1 MTMTKSSINSF
12 SVPRKLFNKIPH
24 FLDKAWSR
32 QQRVFAAIAMRMIFP
47 GASLTC
53 AASRTL
59 VAKDTEFE
67 AVFSRIIKVIP
78 YMHVAR
84 NIGRFN
90 M

>member
-24 FLDKAWSR
+24 FLDKAWSK
-32 QQRVFAAIAMRMIFP
+32 QQKVFAAIAITMIFP
-47 GASLTC
+47 GACVTC
-53 AASRTL
+53 AASRIL

-67 AVFSRIIKVIP
+67 AVFSRIMKVIP

-84 NIGRFN
+84 NTGRFN